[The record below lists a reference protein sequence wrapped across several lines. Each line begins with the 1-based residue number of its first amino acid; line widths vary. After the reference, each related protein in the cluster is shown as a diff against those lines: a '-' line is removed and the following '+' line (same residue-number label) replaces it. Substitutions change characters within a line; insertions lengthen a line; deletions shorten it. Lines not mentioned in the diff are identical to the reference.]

1 MPIGLAALQHANRSA
16 YGASM
21 ANDPHALFDL
31 WMSEAAAHEPND
43 PNAMALATVDS
54 RGQPSV
60 RMVLLKGHDAR
71 GFVFYTNQHSRKA
84 GDLSAQPRAG
94 LLFHWKSLRRQVRVD
109 GPVEAVTD
117 AEADAYF
124 ATRGRISQ
132 LGAWAS
138 DQSSPLPD
146 RATLEARLAEVTA
159 RFAQGEVPRPPHWS
173 GYRVLPETIEFW
185 EDGAHRLHNRRL
197 FTRTSDGWTEGLL
210 YP

>member
-1 MPIGLAALQHANRSA
+1 
-16 YGASM
+16 M
-21 ANDPHALFDL
+21 AEDPHALFDRWL
-31 WMSEAAAHEPND
+31 AEAELSEPND

-60 RMVLLKGHDAR
+60 RMVLLKGHDPR
-71 GFVFYTNQHSRKA
+71 GFVFYTNQQSRKA
-84 GDLSAQPRAG
+84 GDLAANPHAG

-109 GPVEAVTD
+109 GPVEPVTD

-138 DQSSPLPD
+138 DQSRPLTD
-146 RATLEARLAEVTA
+146 RATLEARLAEVTT
-159 RFAQGEVPRPPHWS
+159 RFENGDVPRPPHWS
-173 GYRVLPETIEFW
+173 GYRIVPETIEFW
-185 EDGAHRLHNRRL
+185 EDGSHRLHNRRL
-197 FTRTSDGWTEGLL
+197 FTRDGDSWTEGLL